1 MKLKKR
7 SSGYVDSGYR
17 SAKDELE
24 KVKKKGFCMICQKP
38 LIKRDKN
45 SGRKY
50 HYDCWEKWYSQF
62 APPISWGIF
71 KYKALER
78 DKYTCVICGKREGES
93 TGEKF
98 PYPTSVTL
106 VVDHIKPIALGGEEF
121 DMNNLQTLCTK
132 CNKKK
137 TFYDMKTIAL
147 ARKLSEDQKT
157 LLGDSCVWAN
167 TLRKENTIKK
177 KLNSV

>member
-78 DKYTCVICGKREGES
+78 DKYTCVICGSRG
-93 TGEKF
+93 GN
-98 PYPTSVTL
+98 L
-106 VVDHIKPIALGGEEF
+106 VVDHIKPISLGGEEF
-121 DMNNLQTLCTK
+121 DLENLQTLCEH

-147 ARKLSEDQKT
+147 ARKMSEDQKT
-157 LLGDSCVWAN
+157 LLGDSCVWSN
-167 TLRKENTIKK
+167 NLRKQNTNGRK
-177 KLNSV
+177 VR